1 MTYHSSNDE
10 REQSFLVKK
19 SHANKVI
26 HVYRQKK
33 AIPLKGNYII
43 LSYSSDEEVLYKN
56 TLA

>member
-1 MTYHSSNDE
+1 M
-10 REQSFLVKK
+10 
-19 SHANKVI
+19 VI

-43 LSYSSDEEVLYKN
+43 LSYSRDEEVLYKN